1 MNTLTLPVVDQR
13 VRDAAI
19 EHYWSLLRQA
29 YAAGLTIEPDTIH
42 LDTWI
47 VRCPDE
53 PGLIELTTLNACG
66 CRRFRVWRRS
76 PCHTL
81 VNHLT
86 VSYGLERA
94 A

>member
-1 MNTLTLPVVDQR
+1 MDTLTHPGVDQR

-19 EHYWSLLRQA
+19 EQYRGLLRQA
-29 YAAGLTIEPDTIH
+29 HAAGLTIEPDTIH
-42 LDTWI
+42 PHTWI

-53 PGLIELTTLNACG
+53 PCRIDLTTRDTCT
-66 CRRFRVWRRS
+66 CRRFRVWRRC
-76 PCHTL
+76 PCVVL

-86 VSYGLERA
+86 VNYGLERA